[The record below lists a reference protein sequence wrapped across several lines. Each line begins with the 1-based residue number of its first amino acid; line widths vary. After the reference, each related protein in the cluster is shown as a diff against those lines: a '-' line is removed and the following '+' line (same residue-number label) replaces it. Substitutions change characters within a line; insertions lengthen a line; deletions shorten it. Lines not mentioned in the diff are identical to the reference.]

1 VDFSRLERTDAVGAF
16 SSLLLILSLFL
27 PWFSLGQVAERE
39 AGGYWVCGTGDTS
52 CTGLETFP
60 ILRWLLIAAAAAPL
74 ILAYLIVT
82 GERTAYPTGEFT
94 MTVGIAVVVLVGF
107 NGIID
112 KPGGG
117 LEEIGISL
125 DWGYFVALLAG
136 LLMAAAG
143 AVRSLGFGGGAPRK
157 PPATF

>member
-1 VDFSRLERTDAVGAF
+1 
-16 SSLLLILSLFL
+16 
-27 PWFSLGQVAERE
+27 
-39 AGGYWVCGTGDTS
+39 
-52 CTGLETFP
+52 
-60 ILRWLLIAAAAAPL
+60 
-74 ILAYLIVT
+74 VT
-82 GERTAYPTGEFT
+82 AERTAYPTGEFT

-136 LLMAAAG
+136 LLMAGAG

>member
-1 VDFSRLERTDAVGAF
+1 MDFSRLERTDAVGAL
-16 SSLLLILSLFL
+16 SSLLLVVSLFL
-27 PWFSLGQVAERE
+27 PWFSLGQVAQRE
-39 AGGYWVCGTGDTS
+39 EGGYWVCGTGDTS
-52 CTGLETFP
+52 CTGFETFP
-60 ILRWLLIAAAAAPL
+60 ILRWLLIAAAVAPL

-82 GERTAYPTGEFT
+82 AERTAYPTGEFT
-94 MTVGIAVVVLVGF
+94 MTVGFAVIVLVGF

-112 KPGGG
+112 KPGSE

-136 LLMAAAG
+136 FLMAGAG
-143 AVRSLGFGGGAPRK
+143 GVRSLGFGGGAPRK